1 MIDRRRLLRRGLTGG
16 AAMLAGSVLPGG
28 LGLGAAEVGALRVV
42 SLKFGSLNW
51 LLETIKAEGF
61 AQKAGLKLDIVEVAT
76 NQAGPV
82 ALLAN
87 EVDVIVSDWPWAL
100 RQRALGQKLKFRPY
114 SSSLGSVMVAK
125 DGPVKSLDDL
135 KGRRLGIAGSA
146 IDKSWLLLRAYSRKV
161 LGYDIA
167 EAAEPVFG
175 AAPLVAEE
183 LKNGRV
189 DACLNFWTFA
199 ARLEG
204 AGFRPLIGVDEMME
218 KLGIEPSPPLVGFVW
233 REETAAAKGAALKA
247 FFAAVDEANHVLAM
261 SDTAFERLKPLM
273 RAESD
278 AEYFALKAYYRSG
291 IPKPWGE
298 KQTASAQKLF
308 ELLVEEGGKELVG
321 NGTTFDPVLFDGAG
335 NG

>member
-1 MIDRRRLLRRGLTGG
+1 MIDRRRLMMGTGAVLTASAFAPTLMSKPVAASEAGTLRI
-16 AAMLAGSVLPGG
+16 
-28 LGLGAAEVGALRVV
+28 V

-51 LLETIKAEGF
+51 LLQTIKAEGLE
-61 AQKAGLKLDIVEVAT
+61 KKTGVKIDILEVAT

-87 EVDVIVSDWPWAL
+87 EVDLIVSDWTWAM
-100 RQRALGQKLKFRPY
+100 RQRSLGQKLKFRPY

-125 DGPVKSLDDL
+125 DAQIKGLKDL
-135 KGRRLGIAGSA
+135 EGKRLGVAGSA

-161 LGYDIA
+161 LGRDIA
-167 EAAEPVFG
+167 EMAEPVFG

-183 LKNGRV
+183 LKNGRI

-204 AGFRPLIGVDEMME
+204 AGYRPLIAVDDIMV
-218 KLGIEPSPPLVGFVW
+218 KLGIEPAPPLVGFVW
-233 REETAAAKGAALKA
+233 REETGTSKAAELEA
-247 FFAAVDEANHVLAM
+247 FFSAVEQANQVLAT
-261 SDTAFERLKPLM
+261 SDAAFERLKPLM
-273 RAESD
+273 RAKSD
-278 AEYFALKAYYRSG
+278 AEYFALKAYYRAG

-298 KQTASAQKLF
+298 KQTASANKLF
-308 ELLVEEGGKELVG
+308 DLLAAEGGKELIG
-321 NGTTFDPVLFDGAG
+321 NGTTFDPNLFDVAR